1 MFYSRYPSVW
11 EPEFDNHGNVINDI
25 EPVRTEA
32 TICLKSS
39 LQGDFL
45 KDKGTMK
52 QVSLRIPESMFYD
65 IEALAEVGSLSRNAV
80 ILALIS
86 SGKELLN
93 DQIGYQT
100 RDELNKIY
108 RDLERKEREER
119 KEKEKA
125 QEQGQ
130 DE

>member
-1 MFYSRYPSVW
+1 MFYSRYPLDW
-11 EPEFDNHGNVINDI
+11 QPEFDNHGNVINDI
-25 EPVRTEA
+25 EPVRPEA
-32 TICLKSS
+32 TIFLKSS

-52 QVSLRIPESMFYD
+52 QISLRIPESTLYD

-93 DQIGYQT
+93 DQIGNTT
-100 RDELNKIY
+100 RQELNKIC
-108 RDLERKEREER
+108 RDLERKDLEKA
-119 KEKEKA
+119 KEKVEGQE
-125 QEQGQ
+125 QEQG
-130 DE
+130 E